1 MLSDLMNKIKV
12 PIKGMHCRSCEIIV
26 EKKLSEMPEI
36 RRSEVNYKKG
46 IAEVYFSSEKL
57 NMEKVEKAIRESGY
71 EIGENKKQL
80 FLSNN
85 IHDYRDLFVAFVIL
99 LGIYFVFKY
108 TNINLSFGS
117 GSGSS
122 PSSLPIVL
130 LIGLTAGVSTCMALV
145 GGLVLGISARH
156 AEKHPEAT
164 MIEKFRPHIFF
175 NLGRVIGFGLLGG
188 VLGLIGSAFQISDS
202 VTGILIVAVG
212 LVMAL
217 LGLQLTGM
225 FPKLN
230 SFNITLPKGLS
241 RILGIKEHEKEYNHK
256 NSLVLGALTFFLPC
270 GFTQAMQIYALS
282 TGSFARGALIM
293 AIFALGTMPGL
304 LGVGGITSFIK
315 GVFAKRFFKF
325 AGLVVIFLALFNISN
340 GFRLLGWSLDS
351 TEPVIISEDPNVVME
366 DGVQVVSMEERSNGY
381 FPNKFT
387 IKKDIPVRWV
397 IDAKDPYSCASAL
410 VSSKLGVRK
419 NLQAGKNIIE
429 FTPKEIGKIK
439 FSCSMGMYSGYFNVV
454 DGKQAESAVKD
465 DEKENS
471 SLCSLDDGCPTA
483 YSGNKQI
490 VKTAYTVFDDI
501 QPSRFTVKAGSPVRF
516 EIFAKENGAG
526 CMGAIMIPGLYETPK
541 PLEKG
546 KTIVMEFTPKEKG
559 EYPITCAMG
568 MERGVL
574 RVE

>member
-1 MLSDLMNKIKV
+1 MNKIKV
-12 PIKGMHCRSCEIIV
+12 PIKGMHCRSCEIII
-26 EKKLSEMPEI
+26 EKNLSEIPEV

-46 IAEVYFSSEKL
+46 VAEIYFSSEKL
-57 NMEKVEKAIRESGY
+57 GMEKIEKAIRGAGY
-71 EIGENKKQL
+71 EIGENTKQS

-85 IHDYRDLFVAFVIL
+85 IHDYKDLFIAFIIL
-99 LGIYFVFKY
+99 FGIYFVFKF
-108 TNINLSFGS
+108 INFDFDFGP
-117 GSGSS
+117 GSN
-122 PSSLPIVL
+122 PSSLSIVL

-164 MIEKFRPHIFF
+164 TIEKFRPHLFF

-188 VLGLIGSAFQISDS
+188 ILGLIGSAFQISNS
-202 VTGILIVAVG
+202 ITGILIVAVG
-212 LVMAL
+212 LVMIL

-230 SFNITLPKGLS
+230 GFNITFPKGLS

-256 NSLVLGALTFFLPC
+256 NSLILGALTFFLPC
-270 GFTQAMQIYALS
+270 GFTQAMQVYALS
-282 TGSFARGALIM
+282 TGSFTRGALIM
-293 AIFALGTMPGL
+293 SVFALGTMPGL
-304 LGVGGITSFIK
+304 LGVGGVTSFIK

-325 AGLVVIFLALFNISN
+325 AGLVVIFLAIFNISN
-340 GFRLLGWSLDS
+340 GFRLLGWSFDPA
-351 TEPVIISEDPNVVME
+351 EPVIVSQDPNVKIE
-366 DGVQVVSMEERSNGY
+366 NGVQVINMEERSNGY

-387 IKKDIPVRWV
+387 IKKDMPVRWV
-397 IDAKDPYSCASAL
+397 IDAKDPYSCASSL

-419 NLQAGKNIIE
+419 NLQAGKNTIE

-454 DGKQAESAVKD
+454 DGKQADPVQ
-465 DEKENS
+465 DEKTSKTENQ
-471 SLCSLDDGCPTA
+471 SLCSLDDKCTA
-483 YSGNKQI
+483 DYAKDAQVI
-490 VKTAYTVFDDI
+490 KTSYTVFDDI
-501 QPSRFTVKAGSPVRF
+501 QPSNFTVKSGKPVRF
-516 EIFAKENGAG
+516 EVFAKEDGAG
-526 CMGAIMIPGLYETPK
+526 CMGAIMIPGLYETPE

-546 KTIVMEFTPKEKG
+546 KTIIMEFTPKEKG

-574 RVE
+574 KVE

>member
-1 MLSDLMNKIKV
+1 MNKIKV
-12 PIKGMHCRSCEIIV
+12 PIKGMHCRSCEILI
-26 EKKLSEMPEI
+26 EKSLSEIPEV

-46 IAEVYFSSEKL
+46 VAEIYFSSEKL
-57 NMEKVEKAIRESGY
+57 GMEKIEKAIREAGY
-71 EIGENKKQL
+71 EIGENKKQP

-85 IHDYRDLFVAFVIL
+85 IHDYKDLFIAFIIL
-99 LGIYFVFKY
+99 LGIYFVFKF
-108 TNINLSFGS
+108 INFDFDFGS
-117 GSGSS
+117 GSN
-122 PSSLPIVL
+122 PSSLSVVL

-164 MIEKFRPHIFF
+164 MIEKFRPHLFF

-188 VLGLIGSAFQISDS
+188 ILGLIGSAFQISNS
-202 VTGILIVAVG
+202 ITGILIVAVG
-212 LVMAL
+212 LVMFI

-230 SFNITLPKGLS
+230 GFNITLPKELS

-270 GFTQAMQIYALS
+270 GFTQAMQVYALS

-293 AIFALGTMPGL
+293 AVFALGTMPGL
-304 LGVGGITSFIK
+304 LGVGGFTSFIK

-325 AGLVVIFLALFNISN
+325 AGLVIIFLAIFNISN
-340 GFRLLGWSLDS
+340 GFRLLGWTFDS
-351 TEPVIISEDPNVVME
+351 AEPVVVSQDPNVRIE
-366 DGVQVVSMEERSNGY
+366 NGVQVVNMEERSNGY

-387 IKKDIPVRWV
+387 IKKDMPVRWV

-419 NLQAGKNIIE
+419 NLQAGENIIE

-454 DGKQAESAVKD
+454 DSKQIDPAQ
-465 DEKENS
+465 DEKISKTENR
-471 SLCSLDDGCPTA
+471 SLCSLGDKCETDYAKDVQVIKTF
-483 YSGNKQI
+483 YS
-490 VKTAYTVFDDI
+490 VFEDI
-501 QPSRFTVKAGSPVRF
+501 QPSSFSVKSGKPVRF
-516 EIFAKENGAG
+516 EVFAKEDGAG
-526 CMGAIMIPGLYETPK
+526 CMGAIMIPGLYETPE

-546 KTIVMEFTPKEKG
+546 KTIIMEFTPKEKG

-568 MERGVL
+568 MERGIL